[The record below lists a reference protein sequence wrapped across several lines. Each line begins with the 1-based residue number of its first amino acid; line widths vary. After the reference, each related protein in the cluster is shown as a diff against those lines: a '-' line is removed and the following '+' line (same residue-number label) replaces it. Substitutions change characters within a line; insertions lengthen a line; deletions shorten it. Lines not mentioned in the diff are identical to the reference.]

1 MPPRKTTTRRKN
13 RGLPKCLD
21 ELDMDQDD
29 ITKYFKPKDAGGA
42 WTAAEV
48 ELLKRRI
55 VTADRKIATLQL
67 EKERLLNVL
76 HEVPGYL
83 LGGDEEAS
91 SPSQPEGAVVDL
103 SQDSAEKQVKS
114 EERRRAATSS
124 SSSSSSLAVRDR
136 EAAIIRMMGRIS
148 LYCLEDLTAP
158 SAGVK
163 PPVDGPSTFRDKAS
177 STLALPC
184 LDGLPS
190 PFPKVLDQHAPHLSN
205 YPAVPGFSDDFDEL
219 FVLSS
224 TELVA
229 TKDELEDLLCSHL
242 NPLVY
247 TKKDLERGAIFSIEF
262 LTSLHEGVLKN
273 KARGVSVEAVERYLQ
288 KLFPKQ
294 SRPRPSSAGAK
305 EEESATTGESALVRN
320 MATTDFCEQEEPV
333 EGEEV
338 GGAVDETE
346 VMVYDAEPPAS
357 PLREPIPLTPNEM
370 VSDNEGPVHLRYSE
384 ATSATLQQEGSSQ
397 DFDFGD
403 LDLLPSSPVI
413 EVSADEMSLLG
424 EDEPSDGGGP
434 SDQPPLPSSDDD
446 DIQCLSGSSRPG
458 TPEATAEHSRGG
470 AAGGCDDWL
479 SSLPLVERVKALG
492 AMRRGSD
499 VSRWAN
505 GTWKSC
511 RLSLASL
518 GVPEAPTGS
527 DSTTLSYG
535 DDEATTAAA
544 NDDEDVFMMEDS
556 MADAVL
562 VGGGSQDVLGET
574 AASDTPPPGSGA
586 PVEDGADA
594 RAGRSVLGA
603 MEWEKLGDDELKRWM
618 SFFGL
623 KVASGTSSRGNMV
636 RTLTE
641 IARYIEVG
649 GGGALDDS
657 PAVAEPPKRKRQKRS
672 PKKTKEEK
680 KREAE
685 EKRRANKLALVH
697 AIRKDT
703 EMWQRMLLFETIDLT
718 DLSTRLKEQDPTIV
732 CDLVLLRELL
742 EEQGV
747 QFCNTLQAVSQR
759 AAARKPRG
767 AASARRRPR
776 C

>member
-1 MPPRKTTTRRKN
+1 MPPRKAARRKN
-13 RGLPKCLD
+13 RGLPRCLD
-21 ELDMDQDD
+21 ELEMDQDD

-55 VTADRKIATLQL
+55 VTADRRIATLQL

-91 SPSQPEGAVVDL
+91 SPSRPEGAVVDL
-103 SQDSAEKQVKS
+103 SQDSAENQERS
-114 EERRRAATSS
+114 EERRRRWPATCS
-124 SSSSSSLAVRDR
+124 SSSSSSLAVGDR

-148 LYCLEDLTAP
+148 MYCLEDLTVP
-158 SAGVK
+158 SAGVE
-163 PPVDGPSTFRDKAS
+163 PPVDGPPTSGDNAS
-177 STLALPC
+177 STPALPC

-229 TKDELEDLLCSHL
+229 TKDELEDLLCTHL
-242 NPLVY
+242 NPRVCRLGGGRLAADVRRASD

-262 LTSLHEGVLKN
+262 LTRLHEGVLKN

-294 SRPRPSSAGAK
+294 SRPRPSPAGAK
-305 EEESATTGESALVRN
+305 EEESATTGDSALARN
-320 MATTDFCEQEEPV
+320 MAMTDFCEQEDPV
-333 EGEEV
+333 EGEGSGED
-338 GGAVDETE
+338 VDETE
-346 VMVYDAEPPAS
+346 VMVDYDEPPAS
-357 PLREPIPLTPNEM
+357 PLPEPTPLTPNEM

-446 DIQCLSGSSRPG
+446 DIQCLSCSSRPG
-458 TPEATAEHSRGG
+458 TPEGTAEEHSRGV
-470 AAGGCDDWL
+470 AAGGGDDWL

-499 VSRWAN
+499 
-505 GTWKSC
+505 
-511 RLSLASL
+511 
-518 GVPEAPTGS
+518 
-527 DSTTLSYG
+527 
-535 DDEATTAAA
+535 
-544 NDDEDVFMMEDS
+544 
-556 MADAVL
+556 
-562 VGGGSQDVLGET
+562 
-574 AASDTPPPGSGA
+574 
-586 PVEDGADA
+586 
-594 RAGRSVLGA
+594 
-603 MEWEKLGDDELKRWM
+603 
-618 SFFGL
+618 
-623 KVASGTSSRGNMV
+623 
-636 RTLTE
+636 
-641 IARYIEVG
+641 
-649 GGGALDDS
+649 
-657 PAVAEPPKRKRQKRS
+657 
-672 PKKTKEEK
+672 
-680 KREAE
+680 
-685 EKRRANKLALVH
+685 
-697 AIRKDT
+697 
-703 EMWQRMLLFETIDLT
+703 
-718 DLSTRLKEQDPTIV
+718 
-732 CDLVLLRELL
+732 
-742 EEQGV
+742 
-747 QFCNTLQAVSQR
+747 
-759 AAARKPRG
+759 
-767 AASARRRPR
+767 
-776 C
+776 